1 MDSKEEKIKKN
12 KIYNFIRKLYPICRS
27 ITGNGVRQ
35 TLNLIKEIIPLEI
48 IEIPTGTKVLDW
60 TIPKEWNIK
69 DAYVKNSSGEKI
81 IDFQKSNLHV
91 VSYSIPI
98 KKKVSL
104 KELKTHL
111 YSLPEHP
118 EWIPYRTS
126 YYKEDW
132 GFCISHNQL
141 LSLGEDEYDVN
152 IESILNEG
160 NLTYGEFFLKG
171 ELEEEVL
178 ISTHICHPSMC
189 NDNLS
194 GISIIT
200 YLANYLET
208 KKLRYSYRFVFVPA
222 TIGAITWLALNE
234 EDTKKIK
241 YGLVAALLG
250 DEGNFTYKKSRIG
263 DAEIDKIVSYI
274 FQSEYENYK
283 IIDFSPYGYDERQY
297 CSPGFNLP
305 VGRLTR
311 TPNGEF
317 PEYHTSA
324 DNLDFVKPEKLNES
338 FELYKKVIKIIEQN
352 QIYIN
357 LSPKGEP
364 QLGKR
369 GLYNSVAGN
378 IKEYELALLWVLNM
392 SDGNNSLIDIAIKS
406 NLPFATIHK
415 AAQDLIKVDLL
426 KGISMKETTN

>member
-1 MDSKEEKIKKN
+1 MDNKEEKTKKN

-27 ITGNGVRQ
+27 ITGNGIRQ

-60 TIPKEWNIK
+60 IVPKEWNIK

-91 VSYSIPI
+91 VNYSMPI

-118 EWIPYRTS
+118 SWVPYRTS

-152 IESILNEG
+152 IESSLNEG

-222 TIGAITWLALNE
+222 TIGAITWLAGNE
-234 EDTKKIK
+234 ENLKNIK

-250 DEGNFTYKKSRIG
+250 DEGNFTYKKSRMG
-263 DAEIDKIVSYI
+263 ETEIDKIVEYI
-274 FQSEYENYK
+274 LKSEIDDFK
-283 IIDFSPYGYDERQY
+283 IIEFSPYGYDERQY

-352 QIYIN
+352 QTYSN

-406 NLPFATIHK
+406 NLQFAAIHK

-426 KGISMKETTN
+426 KGI